1 MSTNSRIT
9 NQLKAIII
17 FEFLNSYNKLEIII
31 RSHFEKC
38 LDSLEKEKIYELHF
52 LSGGLIGT
60 FIDYNNPMALKLRD
74 NPFKVDSKFKELNT
88 NQILKINRKSNLIP
102 FIKKDI
108 ASVQTK
114 MAFFTIEDC
123 IIKLLEMR
131 NILAHDII
139 NCTFREKHII
149 EVFTLQKIN
158 ELNYPFL
165 EGYDLNLLDN
175 MSINVL
181 SNYFYMERIIATL
194 EVESSN

>member
-1 MSTNSRIT
+1 M
-9 NQLKAIII
+9 
-17 FEFLNSYNKLEIII
+17 
-31 RSHFEKC
+31 
-38 LDSLEKEKIYELHF
+38 
-52 LSGGLIGT
+52 SGGLIGT
-60 FIDYNNPMALKLRD
+60 YIDYNNPMALKLRD

-88 NQILKINRKSNLIP
+88 NQILKINRKSSLIP
-102 FIKKDI
+102 SIKEEI

-114 MAFFTIEDC
+114 MTFFTIEDC

-139 NCTFREKHII
+139 NCNFHAKHII

-158 ELNYPFL
+158 ELNSPFL

-194 EVESSN
+194 RVESSN